1 MCAICAIVKLLGFIC
16 VTTPTC
22 PLIQYISLNRR
33 GRRYFMNIC
42 VLGAGYVGLTTTA
55 VLAELGHDVICI
67 DKDPDKI
74 KQLRQ
79 KKIPIYEPGLRELIE
94 NNSQRITFCTDSYK
108 GILKSDAIFIAV
120 GTPSDQDG
128 KPDLTYV
135 LSVIEDLS
143 KAIISYK
150 TVITKSTVP
159 PGTNEMIELLLM
171 KKGVKR
177 KYFDIVSNPEFLR
190 EGSAV
195 YDMLH
200 GDKTVIGLKKND
212 SRSLPVMREIYNGIK
227 APFIVTSLT
236 GAELIKYANNAF
248 LATKI
253 SFINE
258 MSRICEAYG
267 VDITEI
273 SKGIGADPRIGPQFL
288 QAGLG
293 YGGSCFPKDLQA
305 LYYAA
310 VSKNVTAQILQAVQS
325 VNETQID
332 FYMKKLFAVMH
343 DLRGKKITVLGISF
357 KPNTDDT
364 RYSRAIALIEKLMN
378 QDCRLFAYD
387 PKARLP
393 EHVLEKATQAETLE
407 ESIDQA
413 DCLILATEWD
423 EFIQLD
429 WQYVKEKMKGN
440 IIVDGR
446 NCLEPDKMKALGFE
460 YIGVGRG

>member
-1 MCAICAIVKLLGFIC
+1 
-16 VTTPTC
+16 
-22 PLIQYISLNRR
+22 
-33 GRRYFMNIC
+33 
-42 VLGAGYVGLTTTA
+42 
-55 VLAELGHDVICI
+55 
-67 DKDPDKI
+67 
-74 KQLRQ
+74 
-79 KKIPIYEPGLRELIE
+79 
-94 NNSQRITFCTDSYK
+94 
-108 GILKSDAIFIAV
+108 
-120 GTPSDQDG
+120 
-128 KPDLTYV
+128 
-135 LSVIEDLS
+135 
-143 KAIISYK
+143 
-150 TVITKSTVP
+150 
-159 PGTNEMIELLLM
+159 MIELLLM

-310 VSKNVTAQILQAVQS
+310 VSKMLLHK
-325 VNETQID
+325 
-332 FYMKKLFAVMH
+332 FYKPSNLLMKH
-343 DLRGKKITVLGISF
+343 R
-357 KPNTDDT
+357 
-364 RYSRAIALIEKLMN
+364 LI
-378 QDCRLFAYD
+378 
-387 PKARLP
+387 
-393 EHVLEKATQAETLE
+393 
-407 ESIDQA
+407 
-413 DCLILATEWD
+413 
-423 EFIQLD
+423 FI
-429 WQYVKEKMKGN
+429 
-440 IIVDGR
+440 
-446 NCLEPDKMKALGFE
+446 
-460 YIGVGRG
+460 

>member
-1 MCAICAIVKLLGFIC
+1 
-16 VTTPTC
+16 
-22 PLIQYISLNRR
+22 
-33 GRRYFMNIC
+33 
-42 VLGAGYVGLTTTA
+42 
-55 VLAELGHDVICI
+55 
-67 DKDPDKI
+67 
-74 KQLRQ
+74 
-79 KKIPIYEPGLRELIE
+79 
-94 NNSQRITFCTDSYK
+94 
-108 GILKSDAIFIAV
+108 
-120 GTPSDQDG
+120 
-128 KPDLTYV
+128 
-135 LSVIEDLS
+135 
-143 KAIISYK
+143 
-150 TVITKSTVP
+150 
-159 PGTNEMIELLLM
+159 
-171 KKGVKR
+171 
-177 KYFDIVSNPEFLR
+177 
-190 EGSAV
+190 
-195 YDMLH
+195 
-200 GDKTVIGLKKND
+200 
-212 SRSLPVMREIYNGIK
+212 MREIYNGIK

>member
-1 MCAICAIVKLLGFIC
+1 
-16 VTTPTC
+16 
-22 PLIQYISLNRR
+22 
-33 GRRYFMNIC
+33 MNIC

-74 KQLRQ
+74 NQLRQ
-79 KKIPIYEPGLRELIE
+79 NHVPIYEPGLAELIK
-94 NNSQRITFCTDSYK
+94 NNSNRITFCTDSQK
-108 GILKSDAIFIAV
+108 GIIKSDAIIIAV
-120 GTPSDQDG
+120 GTPTDQDG

-135 LSVIEDLS
+135 LSVIEELS
-143 KAIISYK
+143 ASIFSYK
-150 TVITKSTVP
+150 TIITKSTVP
-159 PGTNEMIELLLM
+159 PGTNEMIEQLLI

-177 KYFDIVSNPEFLR
+177 EYFDIVSNPEFLR

-195 YDMLH
+195 YDMFH
-200 GDKTVIGLKKND
+200 SDKTVIGLKKHD
-212 SRSLPVMREIYNGIK
+212 LRSLPIMREIYNGLE

-258 MSRICEAYG
+258 MSRICDAYG
-267 VDITEI
+267 VDIEEI
-273 SKGIGADPRIGPQFL
+273 SKGIGTDPRIGSQFL

-310 VSKNVTAQILQAVQS
+310 VSKNVTAQILQAVQK

-332 FYMKKLFAVMH
+332 LYLKKLQSVMP
-343 DLRGKKITVLGISF
+343 DLRDKKIAVLGISF

-364 RYSRAIALIEKLMN
+364 RYSRAVALIEKLIS
-378 QDCRLFAYD
+378 QGCRLSAFD
-387 PKARLP
+387 PIARLP
-393 EHVLEKATQAETLE
+393 EHVLEKANQAETLE

-413 DCLILATEWD
+413 DCLILATEWED
-423 EFIQLD
+423 FIHLD
-429 WQYVKEKMKGN
+429 WKHVKEKMKGN

-446 NCLEPDKMKALGFE
+446 NCLEPEKLKALGFQ

>member
-1 MCAICAIVKLLGFIC
+1 
-16 VTTPTC
+16 
-22 PLIQYISLNRR
+22 
-33 GRRYFMNIC
+33 MNIC

-55 VLAELGHDVICI
+55 VLAELGHDVICV
-67 DKDPDKI
+67 DKDQDKI

-79 KKIPIYEPGLRELIE
+79 NQVPIYEPGLAELIK
-94 NNSQRITFCTDSYK
+94 NNSNRITFCTDSQK
-108 GILKSDAIFIAV
+108 GIVKSDAIFIAV

-135 LSVIEDLS
+135 LSVIEDFS
-143 KAIISYK
+143 TAILSYK
-150 TVITKSTVP
+150 TIITKSTVP
-159 PGTNEMIELLLM
+159 PGTNELIEQLLM

-177 KYFDIVSNPEFLR
+177 EDFDIVSNPEFLR

-195 YDMLH
+195 FDMFH
-200 GDKTVIGLKKND
+200 ADKTVIGLKKND
-212 SRSLPVMREIYNGIK
+212 VRSLPIMREIYNGLE

-258 MSRICEAYG
+258 ISRICDAYG

-273 SKGIGADPRIGPQFL
+273 SKGIGADPRIGSQFL

-310 VSKNVTAQILQAVQS
+310 VSKNVTAQILQAVQK

-332 FYMKKLFAVMH
+332 LYMKKLHAVLP
-343 DLRGKKITVLGISF
+343 DLRDKKVSVLGISF

-364 RYSRAIALIEKLMN
+364 RYSRAVALIEKLVN

-387 PKARLP
+387 PKARIP
-393 EHVLEKATQAETLE
+393 EHILEKATQAESLE
-407 ESIDQA
+407 ESIEQA

-423 EFIQLD
+423 DFIQLD

-446 NCLEPDKMKALGFE
+446 NCLEPEKMKALGFQ